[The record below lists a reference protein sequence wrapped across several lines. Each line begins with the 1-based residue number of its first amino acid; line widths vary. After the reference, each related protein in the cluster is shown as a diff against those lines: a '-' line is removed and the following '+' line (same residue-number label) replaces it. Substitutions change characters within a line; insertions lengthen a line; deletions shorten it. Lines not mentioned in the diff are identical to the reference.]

1 VDAWKAALAGLTQV
15 DISTGVASVL
25 AVKDETEL
33 VRQYRLDVS

>member
-15 DISTGVASVL
+15 DISAGVASVL

-33 VRQYRLDVS
+33 VSQYALDVR